1 MYFLVGIL
9 LLLVLFLSLF
19 HHHRKKKIC
28 KRICSMSCDEKLE
41 QITSLI
47 EPFGYTYIPCQ
58 DIFSTTIDA
67 PQRAFGYTALYD
79 YYAPRFGMVFDCLPI
94 YFDYSGRTWLIEL
107 WKGQYGI
114 NLGCEVGIYKA
125 DSLVAQSQ
133 LRTTLFHSIEDQ
145 EMLPISIDLFYQN
158 SPLAHICTRHWWATA
173 FDMGNYAQPY
183 DLSMD
188 VRITFPNMSM
198 LAAYANVLDTSGK
211 CLYRVYGLQVM
222 IHFDYCSSCL
232 LSGIQKWICR
242 ITQWK
247 NRHMCHLFI
256 WITKPFT
263 ASLDRLLYLYYYL
276 PVSIRLLFRDKK
288 RHKCHKKGKRKC
300 RL

>member
-94 YFDYSGRTWLIEL
+94 YFDYGGRTWLIEL
-107 WKGQYGI
+107 WK
-114 NLGCEVGIYKA
+114 
-125 DSLVAQSQ
+125 
-133 LRTTLFHSIEDQ
+133 
-145 EMLPISIDLFYQN
+145 
-158 SPLAHICTRHWWATA
+158 
-173 FDMGNYAQPY
+173 
-183 DLSMD
+183 
-188 VRITFPNMSM
+188 
-198 LAAYANVLDTSGK
+198 
-211 CLYRVYGLQVM
+211 
-222 IHFDYCSSCL
+222 
-232 LSGIQKWICR
+232 
-242 ITQWK
+242 
-247 NRHMCHLFI
+247 
-256 WITKPFT
+256 
-263 ASLDRLLYLYYYL
+263 
-276 PVSIRLLFRDKK
+276 
-288 RHKCHKKGKRKC
+288 
-300 RL
+300 

>member
-1 MYFLVGIL
+1 
-9 LLLVLFLSLF
+9 
-19 HHHRKKKIC
+19 
-28 KRICSMSCDEKLE
+28 
-41 QITSLI
+41 
-47 EPFGYTYIPCQ
+47 
-58 DIFSTTIDA
+58 
-67 PQRAFGYTALYD
+67 
-79 YYAPRFGMVFDCLPI
+79 MVFDCLPI
-94 YFDYSGRTWLIEL
+94 YFDYGGHTWLIEL
-107 WKGQYGI
+107 WKDNMASI
-114 NLGCEVGIYKA
+114 LAVKLEFTKPIP
-125 DSLVAQSQ
+125 LVAQSQ
-133 LRTTLFHSIEDQ
+133 LRFS
-145 EMLPISIDLFYQN
+145 LPQYRRSGNASISIDLFYQN

-198 LAAYANVLDTSGK
+198 LAVYANALDTSGK
-211 CLYRVYGLQVM
+211 CLYWVCGLQIM

-288 RHKCHKKGKRKC
+288 RHKCHKR
-300 RL
+300 

>member
-1 MYFLVGIL
+1 
-9 LLLVLFLSLF
+9 
-19 HHHRKKKIC
+19 
-28 KRICSMSCDEKLE
+28 
-41 QITSLI
+41 
-47 EPFGYTYIPCQ
+47 
-58 DIFSTTIDA
+58 
-67 PQRAFGYTALYD
+67 
-79 YYAPRFGMVFDCLPI
+79 
-94 YFDYSGRTWLIEL
+94 
-107 WKGQYGI
+107 
-114 NLGCEVGIYKA
+114 
-125 DSLVAQSQ
+125 
-133 LRTTLFHSIEDQ
+133 
-145 EMLPISIDLFYQN
+145 
-158 SPLAHICTRHWWATA
+158 
-173 FDMGNYAQPY
+173 MGNYAQPY

-198 LAAYANVLDTSGK
+198 LAAYANALDTSGK

-242 ITQWK
+242 ITQWE

>member
-41 QITSLI
+41 QTTSLI

-94 YFDYSGRTWLIEL
+94 YFDYGGRTWLIEL

-188 VRITFPNMSM
+188 VRITFPNMSCWLPM
-198 LAAYANVLDTSGK
+198 P
-211 CLYRVYGLQVM
+211 M
-222 IHFDYCSSCL
+222 FWIL
-232 LSGIQKWICR
+232 LENAFTGYTVCR
-242 ITQWK
+242 
-247 NRHMCHLFI
+247 
-256 WITKPFT
+256 
-263 ASLDRLLYLYYYL
+263 S
-276 PVSIRLLFRDKK
+276 
-288 RHKCHKKGKRKC
+288 
-300 RL
+300 

>member
-28 KRICSMSCDEKLE
+28 KRICSMSCDDKLE

-94 YFDYSGRTWLIEL
+94 YFDYGGRTWLIEL

-133 LRTTLFHSIEDQ
+133 LRTTLS
-145 EMLPISIDLFYQN
+145 
-158 SPLAHICTRHWWATA
+158 T
-173 FDMGNYAQPY
+173 
-183 DLSMD
+183 
-188 VRITFPNMSM
+188 
-198 LAAYANVLDTSGK
+198 
-211 CLYRVYGLQVM
+211 
-222 IHFDYCSSCL
+222 
-232 LSGIQKWICR
+232 
-242 ITQWK
+242 
-247 NRHMCHLFI
+247 
-256 WITKPFT
+256 
-263 ASLDRLLYLYYYL
+263 
-276 PVSIRLLFRDKK
+276 VSKI
-288 RHKCHKKGKRKC
+288 RKC
-300 RL
+300 FQSLLTFSIKIAPWHISAPDTGGRLPLIWETMHSLMIFPWMSVLPSLICQCWLPMPMFWILLENAFTGYTVCRS

>member
-1 MYFLVGIL
+1 MAV
-9 LLLVLFLSLF
+9 
-19 HHHRKKKIC
+19 
-28 KRICSMSCDEKLE
+28 
-41 QITSLI
+41 
-47 EPFGYTYIPCQ
+47 IPTTGN
-58 DIFSTTIDA
+58 IFRD
-67 PQRAFGYTALYD
+67 R
-79 YYAPRFGMVFDCLPI
+79 
-94 YFDYSGRTWLIEL
+94 
-107 WKGQYGI
+107 
-114 NLGCEVGIYKA
+114 
-125 DSLVAQSQ
+125 
-133 LRTTLFHSIEDQ
+133 
-145 EMLPISIDLFYQN
+145 
-158 SPLAHICTRHWWATA
+158 
-173 FDMGNYAQPY
+173 
-183 DLSMD
+183 
-188 VRITFPNMSM
+188 
-198 LAAYANVLDTSGK
+198 
-211 CLYRVYGLQVM
+211 LQVM

>member
-1 MYFLVGIL
+1 
-9 LLLVLFLSLF
+9 
-19 HHHRKKKIC
+19 
-28 KRICSMSCDEKLE
+28 
-41 QITSLI
+41 
-47 EPFGYTYIPCQ
+47 
-58 DIFSTTIDA
+58 
-67 PQRAFGYTALYD
+67 
-79 YYAPRFGMVFDCLPI
+79 
-94 YFDYSGRTWLIEL
+94 
-107 WKGQYGI
+107 
-114 NLGCEVGIYKA
+114 
-125 DSLVAQSQ
+125 
-133 LRTTLFHSIEDQ
+133 
-145 EMLPISIDLFYQN
+145 MLPISIDLFYQN

-198 LAAYANVLDTSGK
+198 LAAYANALDTSGK
-211 CLYRVYGLQVM
+211 CLYRVCGLQIM
-222 IHFDYCSSCL
+222 IHFDYCSSYL

-247 NRHMCHLFI
+247 NRHMCHLFT

-263 ASLDRLLYLYYYL
+263 TSLDRLLCLYYYL

-288 RHKCHKKGKRKC
+288 RHKCHKKCTRKC